1 MSERTGFGST
11 CQVAIGN
18 TYNTCGTVTRA
29 KISVLSPDQIKALYY
44 GTDTGYSGGEGW
56 TEMKALLK
64 HQIEMRAC
72 GIKREPL
79 YEWLMSSAR
88 TGMGKLVNITRS
100 SRGPSLIAPFI
111 LGRQQSLWNADH
123 WALTGNVASSGYVS
137 GGGTATFAASFTSNS
152 RVLSVSSSFGGT
164 MELHAD
170 YFLGGKRL
178 HVMARGP
185 GGILTVTQW
194 KIIQAAVQS
203 GGDQID
209 VEVLLDQPPKTAV
222 TPGDATAAIE
232 YAPTATKG
240 IVFLGIN
247 NVADVEYWC
256 RNPINVNTN
265 KLVPFW
271 YQTRRMTRCVSEQYE
286 TMLAHLMENNEWYAQ
301 FADLSLSERNRQDEY
316 RDQVEWMNAYFFGER
331 ISKYQ
336 TLDKWGDLEAIT
348 TLNPSGDPA
357 ASIDPGTGNELM
369 GYRANMIGVIPQ
381 LADCG
386 RLIDNAGS
394 AAGFPIKSFLENDVW
409 DLVRARRQSGRPA
422 TEVDIWTDETTS
434 FEFMQAFIAYS
445 KSVTGDIARINIEQG
460 FSEWGFPF
468 RRFRLYKPAGVYVNL
483 VTADFFNDLATAA
496 GYSTSGSG
504 PFGAGA
510 SGLGKFMM
518 LLDQGS
524 GGTIYPS
531 ILSTNRKQH
540 TVGDINDLARVDKT
554 YSCVMEN
561 PRVRKT
567 LTSTTTTAMVECPAN
582 SLVVANFDKIVSG
595 V

>member
-1 MSERTGFGST
+1 MSERTGFSSN
-11 CQVAIGN
+11 CEIAIGN

-29 KISVLSPDQIKALYY
+29 KLSVLSPEQIKALYY
-44 GTDTGYSGGEGW
+44 GTDSGYSGQEGW
-56 TEMKALLK
+56 TEMRALLK

-72 GIKREPL
+72 GFKRNPL
-79 YEWLMSSAR
+79 YEWLMSSSR
-88 TGMGKLVNITRS
+88 PGMGKLVNITRS
-100 SRGPSLIAPFI
+100 SRGPSLISPFI

-123 WALTGNVASSGYVS
+123 WALTDNVASSAYA
-137 GGGTATFAASFTSNS
+137 GTATFAASFTSNS

-178 HVMARGP
+178 HVMARGA
-185 GGILTVTQW
+185 GGVLTVTQW
-194 KIIQAAVQS
+194 KIVQAAVQAA
-203 GGDQID
+203 GDKID
-209 VEVLLDQPPKTAV
+209 VEVLIDQPPKTPV
-222 TPGDATAAIE
+222 SVGDAAAAIE

-240 IVFLGIN
+240 IIFLGIN

-271 YQTRRMTRCVSEQYE
+271 YQTRRTTRCVSEQYE
-286 TMLAHLMENNEWYAQ
+286 EMMGHLMENNEWYSIFGDTPMA
-301 FADLSLSERNRQDEY
+301 ERNRQDEY

-348 TLNPSGDPA
+348 TLNPDGTPGA
-357 ASIDPGTGNELM
+357 MIDPGTGNELM

-394 AAGFPIKSFLENDVW
+394 EAGFAIKNFLENDVW
-409 DLVRARRQSGRPA
+409 DLVRARRQSGRPS
-422 TEVDIWTDETTS
+422 TEVDIWTDETS
-434 FEFMQAFIAYS
+434 AFEFMQAYIAYS
-445 KSVTGDIARINIEQG
+445 KAVTGDVARINIEQG
-460 FSEWGFPF
+460 FTEWGFPF
-468 RRFRLYKPAGVYVNL
+468 RRLRLYKPAGVFVNL
-483 VTADFFNDLATAA
+483 VTDDFFNDLSTAA
-496 GYSTSGSG
+496 GYSTSGAG

-510 SGLGKFMM
+510 SGLGKFLM
-518 LLDQGS
+518 LLDQGQ
-524 GGTIYPS
+524 GGTIFPS
-531 ILSTNRKQH
+531 VLSTNRKQH
-540 TVGDINDLARVDKT
+540 TVGDINELARIDKT

-561 PRVRKT
+561 PKAKKT
-567 LTSTTTTAMVECPAN
+567 LTSTTTTAIVECPAN